1 MILTTLVYLVLAA
14 NPPSLPPGKAKAIVE
29 HECAGCHVLKV
40 VTLKRA
46 SKEQWSVLVDQM
58 ISRGADVPDEEIE
71 TVVDY
76 LAKNFGPAK
85 GSATVKNPAVE
96 KNPDR
101 HEPVNVNTATAAQL
115 SKALGLS
122 PEQSSAIVSYRQ
134 QHGNFKEWHDLTKV
148 RGIEGEK
155 IEPCKDRLAF

>member
-40 VTLKRA
+40 VTSKRA
-46 SKEQWSVLVDQM
+46 SKEQWSALVDQM

-71 TVVDY
+71 TVVEY

-85 GSATVKNPAVE
+85 DSPATE

-101 HEPVNVNTATAAQL
+101 HEPVNVNKATATQL
-115 SKALGLS
+115 SEALSLS

-134 QHGNFKEWHDLTKV
+134 QHGNFKEWDDLTKV

>member
-14 NPPSLPPGKAKAIVE
+14 HPPGLPPGKAKAIVE

-40 VTLKRA
+40 VTSKRA

-58 ISRGADVPDEEIE
+58 ISRGADVRDEEIE

-85 GSATVKNPAVE
+85 GSATVKNP
-96 KNPDR
+96 DR
-101 HEPVNVNTATAAQL
+101 HEPVNVNKATAAQL

-122 PEQSSAIVSYRQ
+122 PEQSSAIVAYRQ
-134 QHGNFKEWHDLTKV
+134 QHGNFKEWHDLMKV

-155 IEPCKDRLAF
+155 IEPC